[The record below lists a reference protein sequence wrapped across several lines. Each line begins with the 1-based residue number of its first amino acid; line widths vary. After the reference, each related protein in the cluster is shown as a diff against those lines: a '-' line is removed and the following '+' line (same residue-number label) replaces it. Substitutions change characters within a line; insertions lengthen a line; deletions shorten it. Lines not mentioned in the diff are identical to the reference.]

1 MTVGSQEIQGNE
13 VDESEERDIYD
24 TLEPAEDQP
33 KDGFRYEP
41 TEKLYYLPGGF
52 SLPPKIYENLY
63 EHQKLGIKW
72 LYQLYRDELG
82 GVLADD
88 MGLGKTVQICAYLKG
103 LFDSEQ
109 IKKAIIVV
117 PATMKSYWQTELN
130 KWCIGAPNI
139 MSFEDKKKSDREQ
152 QIRRLKKQGGVLVT
166 SYGMVTSEKINLSEM
181 RYDVLVVDEGHKA
194 KNINTELRRNLVA
207 LRVKGHRLILTGT
220 PLQNNLSE
228 LWSVFD
234 FIQPK
239 IFGSFNRF
247 TREYAEVI
255 ERGLLKDA
263 SARDKAKATD
273 LSAKLRQMYEPHFLR
288 RTKNQI
294 FKVVSAELIGRPL
307 KTSELPLKTDLV
319 VWLPL
324 SESQAKIYRFMLEN

>member
-1 MTVGSQEIQGNE
+1 
-13 VDESEERDIYD
+13 
-24 TLEPAEDQP
+24 
-33 KDGFRYEP
+33 
-41 TEKLYYLPGGF
+41 
-52 SLPPKIYENLY
+52 
-63 EHQKLGIKW
+63 
-72 LYQLYRDELG
+72 
-82 GVLADD
+82 
-88 MGLGKTVQICAYLKG
+88 
-103 LFDSEQ
+103 
-109 IKKAIIVV
+109 
-117 PATMKSYWQTELN
+117 
-130 KWCIGAPNI
+130 
-139 MSFEDKKKSDREQ
+139 
-152 QIRRLKKQGGVLVT
+152 
-166 SYGMVTSEKINLSEM
+166 
-181 RYDVLVVDEGHKA
+181 
-194 KNINTELRRNLVA
+194 LVA